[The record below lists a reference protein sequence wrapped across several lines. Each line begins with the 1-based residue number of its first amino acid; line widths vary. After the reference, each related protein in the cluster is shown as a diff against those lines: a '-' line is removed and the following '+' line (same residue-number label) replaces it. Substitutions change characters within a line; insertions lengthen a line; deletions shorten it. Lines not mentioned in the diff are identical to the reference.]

1 MQKTEFHHII
11 DGIESEELLRTIR
24 EFTEGKVSR
33 FRKSNPN
40 TDFENTPEYQLRVKE
55 IVSLSEKN
63 TEKGGLIEVENAK
76 RQIF

>member
-40 TDFENTPEYQLRVKE
+40 TDFE
-55 IVSLSEKN
+55 ILSSFNSE
-63 TEKGGLIEVENAK
+63 
-76 RQIF
+76 